1 MSIIEQLKTRSSVR
15 SIPAVKSLGM
25 LDESTTARTSVSSCA
40 RVSNSS
46 PYAVQ
51 NLAEGCKRNGELDSE
66 IFYSIVKALTGF
78 LTGRSLDDSCT

>member
-1 MSIIEQLKTRSSVR
+1 
-15 SIPAVKSLGM
+15 M

-51 NLAEGCKRNGELDSE
+51 NLAEGCKRNGELDRE

-78 LTGRSLDDSCT
+78 LEGKSLDGSIRNETILPGQLNKVNMGRGL